1 MKINMC
7 RGSFVWFNE
16 SHVEIWI
23 HMWRK
28 SVVFSS
34 TFLCKILRFRRNLD
48 FYISIYWNVKF
59 ASSHV
64 NYTFTHAKILTYK
77 KIMLNWTFSQLTFF
91 LHMWKQNMAHRIPQ
105 ICLFTC
111 LFWHMNN
118 NFQIW
123 NWHFPLNDIDSSAIS
138 FFPHMWIKSSHA

>member
-1 MKINMC
+1 MWKMYILILK
-7 RGSFVWFNE
+7 FWFTCQNKHVQRQICVIQCQK

-91 LHMWKQNMAHRIPQ
+91 LTHVSKHE
-105 ICLFTC
+105 T
-111 LFWHMNN
+111 WH
-118 NFQIW
+118 IES
-123 NWHFPLNDIDSSAIS
+123 HKSA
-138 FFPHMWIKSSHA
+138 SSHVYFDIWTTIFRFEIDIFH

>member
-1 MKINMC
+1 MWKMYILILKFCGDLITYVKKVSCVQCNI
-7 RGSFVWFNE
+7 FV
-16 SHVEIWI
+16 H
-23 HMWRK
+23 
-28 SVVFSS
+28 
-34 TFLCKILRFRRNLD
+34 LCKILRFRRNLD

-64 NYTFTHAKILTYK
+64 NYTHAKILTYK

-105 ICLFTC
+105 ICLFRC
-111 LFWHMNN
+111 LFWHVNK

-123 NWHFPLNDIDSSAIS
+123 NWHFPFNDIDSSAIS

>member
-1 MKINMC
+1 MKSLCFTCEN
-7 RGSFVWFNE
+7 
-16 SHVEIWI
+16 HVEILSTCGGLKKKAI
-23 HMWRK
+23 HTFEMWK
-28 SVVFSS
+28 MYILILKFCGDLITYVKKVSCVQCNIFVH
-34 TFLCKILRFRRNLD
+34 LCKILRFRRNVD

-64 NYTFTHAKILTYK
+64 NYTHAKILTYK

-111 LFWHMNN
+111 LF
-118 NFQIW
+118 
-123 NWHFPLNDIDSSAIS
+123 
-138 FFPHMWIKSSHA
+138 

>member
-1 MKINMC
+1 MQRQICVIQCQK
-7 RGSFVWFNE
+7 

-91 LHMWKQNMAHRIPQ
+91 LTHVSK
-105 ICLFTC
+105 
-111 LFWHMNN
+111 
-118 NFQIW
+118 
-123 NWHFPLNDIDSSAIS
+123 
-138 FFPHMWIKSSHA
+138 FPHVETKHGTSNPTNLPLHMFILTYEQQFSDLKLTFSIKWNRFKCD